1 MPDILIR
8 GLDTQTLNRLKRRAK
23 QHGRSLQGEA
33 RLVLENAA
41 GMSVA
46 ETLEKARGWRKK
58 LGRRFEDSTE
68 LIRGDRQR

>member
-8 GLDTQTLNRLKRRAK
+8 GLDTQTLNRLKQRAK
-23 QHGRSLQGEA
+23 QHGRSLQKEA
-33 RLVLENAA
+33 RMVLEDAA
-41 GMSVA
+41 GMSITEA
-46 ETLEKARGWRKK
+46 LEAARGWRKK